1 MFKNCLEDAMDSLEN
16 TATTTV
22 TGRYITPD
30 IKVVQYLAPIDVARC
45 NAELIA
51 ASIGTPDN
59 AAIIC
64 NNINAIANPLSPPD
78 SFTDSSWEEF
88 KTSQEYRGYVRIP
101 SFEFQV
107 ENGKIV
113 NFTQPTSEFNYGYT
127 RLPLPSGL
135 VFEEAEPYTAESIHN
150 LSSTLNDTADTLI
163 VTQQLAQRIAT
174 ARRIPGISLTGYD
187 APFVFLRLNQT
198 IKADG
203 SPITIDI
210 ERSIFPSVKVY
221 LNNQLQAQ
229 QLQTNL
235 AEFIISGGLAP
246 QSSPGNFIPLPPGV
260 GNFGPSGSDIHLSV
274 SQQQIS

>member
-1 MFKNCLEDAMDSLEN
+1 MDSLEN

-22 TGRYITPD
+22 TSTYRTPD
-30 IKVVQYLAPIDVARC
+30 IKVVQYLAPIDVASC
-45 NAELIA
+45 NTELIA
-51 ASIGTPDN
+51 ASIGTPDS

-64 NNINAIANPLSPPD
+64 TNMNATANPLSPPD

-88 KTSQEYRGYVRIP
+88 KTSKEYRGYIHIP

-107 ENGKIV
+107 ENGKIA

-135 VFEEAEPYTAESIHN
+135 VFDEAEPYTAENFNN
-150 LSSTLNDTADTLI
+150 LNSTLNDTADTLI

-174 ARRIPGISLTGYD
+174 AIRIPGISMTGYD
-187 APFVFLRLNQT
+187 AAFIFLRLNQT
-198 IKADG
+198 IKADT

-210 ERSIFPSVKVY
+210 ERSIFPSVSVY

-246 QSSPGNFIPLPPGV
+246 QSSPGNFTPLPPGV
-260 GNFGPSGSDIHLSV
+260 GNFGPSGSEIHLSV
-274 SQQQIS
+274 SQKQIP

>member
-1 MFKNCLEDAMDSLEN
+1 MDAIEN
-16 TATTTV
+16 TATML
-22 TGRYITPD
+22 TGRYRTPD

-45 NAELIA
+45 NADLIA
-51 ASIGTPDN
+51 ASIGTPDS
-59 AAIIC
+59 AAIVC
-64 NNINAIANPLSPPD
+64 TNINAIANPLSPPD

-88 KTSQEYRGYVRIP
+88 KTSQEYRGYIHIS
-101 SFEFQV
+101 SFEYQL

-135 VFEEAEPYTAESIHN
+135 VFEEAEPYTGSAFNN

-163 VTQQLAQRIAT
+163 VTEQRAQRIAT
-174 ARRIPGISLTGYD
+174 ARRIPGINLTGYD

-203 SPITIDI
+203 SPIKIDI
-210 ERSIFPSVKVY
+210 ERSIFPSVRVY

-246 QSSPGNFIPLPPGV
+246 QSSPGNFIPLPVGV
-260 GNFGPSGSDIHLSV
+260 GNFGPSGLDINLSV
-274 SQQQIS
+274 SQQQVA